1 MASLVTLYTYKN
13 GTTAWMLDC
22 RIEGHRLRKF
32 YANISKQSAEIE
44 AKKAILKFT
53 ENLKKAR
60 GENLTLDDLGV
71 KFLEH
76 VKSYKR
82 AWDRDALSI
91 KIFTNI
97 VIRGKRFGEYLLNK
111 IDSKV
116 VNEYRLAR
124 KRQFDDRYDQN
135 GVHADDRKYTSIN
148 RELAC
153 MKYMFTLAVDWDY
166 CDRNPVKS
174 KTIKFFQEQS
184 RTRYLLE
191 DELPLLFTELHG
203 DLRDITLVALNTGMR
218 ISEILTLKW
227 VNLDFT
233 KGSITLAKTK
243 NGDPRIIPMN
253 TVVAIVLSL
262 RQRSSEWVFE
272 NRSNKGRCKGRPI
285 TTIRKGFG
293 NALNRAGIE
302 GFRFHDIRHTFATY
316 LTMEGV
322 DEITRAEILGHRKYT
337 MTSRYSHSTWE
348 KKVEA
353 MQIMAR
359 HSQFLVSS
367 TENEETGEGANPDN
381 VIPFTSAS
389 GW

>member
-1 MASLVTLYTYKN
+1 MASLVILHTYKN

-32 YANISKQSAEIE
+32 YANMSKQRAEIE
-44 AKKAILKFT
+44 ARNAIFKFK
-53 ENLKKAR
+53 EGLKKAR
-60 GENLTLDDLGV
+60 GENLTLDDLGA

-97 VIRGKRFGEYLLNK
+97 VIRGKRFGEYQLND

-124 KRQFDDRYDQN
+124 KRQFDDRYDRN
-135 GVHADDRKYTSIN
+135 EVHADDRKYTSIN

-191 DELPLLFTELHG
+191 EELPVLFAELQG

-218 ISEILTLKW
+218 IGEILSLQW
-227 VNLDFT
+227 GNLDFT

-253 TVVAIVLSL
+253 TVVAVLLSA
-262 RQRSSEWVFE
+262 RPRSSEWVFE
-272 NRSNKGRCKGRPI
+272 NRSNKARCKGRPL

-293 NALNRAGIE
+293 NVLKRAGIE

-322 DEITRAEILGHRKYT
+322 DEITRAEILGHRKFT

-353 MQIMAR
+353 MEVMAR
-359 HSQFLVSS
+359 HSQFLVNPAGK
-367 TENEETGEGANPDN
+367 EAAEEGDNLDN
-381 VIPFTSAS
+381 VIPFTSAIN
-389 GW
+389 W